1 MHNNNNKKIE
11 KHYFTNVVAH
21 ITVCD

>member
-1 MHNNNNKKIE
+1 MHNNNKKKIE